1 LTLVVVPAAG
11 LKKNTGVAATLNAV
25 PSIPAIVLVLV
36 PSVETPL
43 DIAPCPKV
51 AQRRHDRQFRRGG
64 LNYLMSRR

>member
-51 AQRRHDRQFRRGG
+51 AQQRT
-64 LNYLMSRR
+64 